1 MIPISD
7 NNPRRRVP
15 VVTLLIILVNVLV
28 WLYEVSLPAP
38 ALNQFFASLALIPLR
53 ITNAPNAGAIFT
65 LFSSMFMHAGW
76 LHIIGNMLYLWI
88 FGDNVE
94 DRLGRGL
101 FLLFYLAGGVLAAL
115 AQVAFAPGSQ
125 VPILG
130 ASGAIAAV
138 LGAYLVLFP
147 HQRVRNLVIIFFF
160 HPDGRIASD
169 CSVGAMVYPP
179 DIKRDNGNYHN
190 GQRRYRLV
198 RPYRRVCFWPTRWS
212 ARAAARP
219 GKIVTLFYS
228 PLITR

>member
-160 HPDGRIASD
+160 IRTVELPAIVVLGLWFILQILSGITAITTTASGGTAWFAHIGGFVFGLL
-169 CSVGAMVYPP
+169 VGALARQL
-179 DIKRDNGNYHN
+179 DREKSS
-190 GQRRYRLV
+190 
-198 RPYRRVCFWPTRWS
+198 PYFIPR
-212 ARAAARP
+212 
-219 GKIVTLFYS
+219 
-228 PLITR
+228 